1 MGAMTMDPNVLM
13 TRWMKIY
20 LNLSILR
27 STDPEVTMVL
37 DEMKD
42 KLAECN
48 EWVMRFF
55 DLVDATP
62 VEED

>member
-1 MGAMTMDPNVLM
+1 MSKMTLDPHVLM
-13 TRWMKIY
+13 KKWMEIY
-20 LNLSILR
+20 MNLNLTL
-27 STDPEVTMVL
+27 STNPAVSKTL

-55 DLVDATP
+55 DMVGANPELG
-62 VEED
+62 